1 VSAAAAVVTIGA
13 RRAPELAGASW
24 MIAASLVAGGLAAPA
39 LVRAGRS
46 IAAARVVAATMAAI
60 LLVSTEAVF
69 PHINR
74 HLNLRGFAEQVRD
87 RLSPDIPLATT
98 EEKRDAW
105 VFYSGRF
112 VQELDTRPRLL
123 AYLAAG
129 GRRDLLIEEE
139 ELREVRAALPEG
151 TTEVLEGRVS
161 GRPYHM
167 LRLPPSAEQAAG
179 GR

>member
-1 VSAAAAVVTIGA
+1 MDAGLKRELEEKVYAGQRLT
-13 RRAPELAGASW
+13 RADGEALYACDDLAWLGELAHH
-24 MIAASLVAGGLAAPA
+24 
-39 LVRAGRS
+39 VRTQKNGD
-46 IAAARVVAATMAAI
+46 RVLFNV
-60 LLVSTEAVF
+60 
-69 PHINR
+69 NR

-87 RLSPDIPLATT
+87 RLRPEIPLATT

-112 VQELDTRPRLL
+112 VEELDTRPRLL

-129 GRRDLLIEEE
+129 PRRDLLIEDE
-139 ELREVRAALPEG
+139 ELREIRPALPEG

-167 LRLPPSAEQAAG
+167 LRLPPSAGAPTDPATTGAG
-179 GR
+179 R